1 MQKTE
6 KNKSEAQGQPAASA
20 GKSHGAQ
27 GAAWYAGPYKDAL
40 IYLMVAIF
48 FVELVVGGVSFFYGV
63 MHAAP
68 EVPGGPPLARFP
80 WLGWAVAAVLAPV
93 GLMLIVHLSGTWV
106 SRYLGREDGQRAE
119 AQAGAQNT
127 DDEQVPE
134 RLRRFYAIIRNAPT
148 VVLLLG
154 IMLLGAGL
162 FFVDGA
168 FSALVRMGGALTDY
182 IPWIAGSL
190 AAMIAVCYLV
200 HRWFMYRHHR
210 MQQEYEYRREV
221 LERTGIVLV
230 DKGCIPL
237 PQSEMQRLALGGQVV
252 EAKALPPVLD
262 AETGSTDAHA
272 TADIVAAAG
281 ACANHAPAN
290 HDDDVTD
297 AEIISPE
304 SAEDVGT
311 AEVVEK
317 TAIPEDS
324 DGASS
329 NASGKTATVAQA
341 TVTDSAQKPQN
352 QA

>member
-1 MQKTE
+1 MQKAE
-6 KNKSEAQGQPAASA
+6 NKGSEAQGKSASSA
-20 GKSHGAQ
+20 DKGRRQ
-27 GAAWYAGPYKDAL
+27 DRAAWYAGPYKDAL

-48 FVELVVGGVSFFYGV
+48 FVEMIVGGISFFYGV

-68 EVPGGPPLARFP
+68 DVPGGPPLARFP

-106 SRYLGREDGQRAE
+106 SRYLGREDSMQGGQGAG
-119 AQAGAQNT
+119 QAA

-168 FSALVRMGGALTDY
+168 FSTLMRLGGALAEY

-190 AAMIAVCYLV
+190 AALIAVCYLV
-200 HRWFMYRHHR
+200 HRWFVYRHHR

-237 PQSEMQRLALGGQVV
+237 PQNEVQRLALGGHVV
-252 EAKALPPVLD
+252 EAQALPPALD
-262 AETGSTDAHA
+262 AEAASGDGAA
-272 TADIVAAAG
+272 NGNGTAG
-281 ACANHAPAN
+281 

-297 AEIISPE
+297 AEIISPDTAA
-304 SAEDVGT
+304 SAEGT
-311 AEVVEK
+311 AD
-317 TAIPEDS
+317 TTPA
-324 DGASS
+324 
-329 NASGKTATVAQA
+329 
-341 TVTDSAQKPQN
+341 DSAASPADASKPVTSATDEAEKPASKVN
-352 QA
+352 C

>member
-1 MQKTE
+1 MQKAE
-6 KNKSEAQGQPAASA
+6 NKGSETQGKSASSA
-20 GKSHGAQ
+20 GKGRRQ
-27 GAAWYAGPYKDAL
+27 DRAAWYAGPYKDAL

-48 FVELVVGGVSFFYGV
+48 FVEMIVGGISFFYGV

-68 EVPGGPPLARFP
+68 DVPGGPPLARFP

-106 SRYLGREDGQRAE
+106 SRYLGREDSMQGGQG
-119 AQAGAQNT
+119 AGPAA

-168 FSALVRMGGALTDY
+168 FSALMRLGGALTEY

-190 AAMIAVCYLV
+190 AALIAVCYLV
-200 HRWFMYRHHR
+200 HRWFVYRHHR

-237 PQSEMQRLALGGQVV
+237 PQNEVQRLALGGHVV
-252 EAKALPPVLD
+252 EAQALPPAID
-262 AETGSTDAHA
+262 AEAASGD
-272 TADIVAAAG
+272 AAADRNG
-281 ACANHAPAN
+281 TAG

-297 AEIISPE
+297 AEIISPDMVNPSE
-304 SAEDVGT
+304 DTAGTTPADCAAWPADVSKPVDASADASAAGE
-311 AEVVEK
+311 AE
-317 TAIPEDS
+317 
-324 DGASS
+324 
-329 NASGKTATVAQA
+329 
-341 TVTDSAQKPQN
+341 KPRK
-352 QA
+352 

>member
-1 MQKTE
+1 MQKAE
-6 KNKSEAQGQPAASA
+6 NKGSETQ
-20 GKSHGAQ
+20 GKSASSADKGRRQ
-27 GAAWYAGPYKDAL
+27 DRAAWYAGPYKDAL

-48 FVELVVGGVSFFYGV
+48 FVEMIVGGISFFYGV

-68 EVPGGPPLARFP
+68 DVLGGPPLARFP
-80 WLGWAVAAVLAPV
+80 WFGWAVAAVLAPV

-106 SRYLGREDGQRAE
+106 SRYLGREDNIQGGQGSGQTA
-119 AQAGAQNT
+119 

-168 FSALVRMGGALTDY
+168 FSALMRLGGALAEY

-190 AAMIAVCYLV
+190 AALIAVCYLV
-200 HRWFMYRHHR
+200 HRWFVYRHHR

-237 PQSEMQRLALGGQVV
+237 PQNEVQRLALGGHVV
-252 EAKALPPVLD
+252 EAQALPPALD
-262 AETGSTDAHA
+262 AEAAPGDAVA
-272 TADIVAAAG
+272 DRNGTAG
-281 ACANHAPAN
+281 

-297 AEIISPE
+297 AEIIIPDTANPS
-304 SAEDVGT
+304 EDT
-311 AEVVEK
+311 A
-317 TAIPEDS
+317 D
-324 DGASS
+324 ASS
-329 NASGKTATVAQA
+329 AGSTASPADASTPVDA
-341 TVTDSAQKPQN
+341 SADASAADEAEKPRKQG
-352 QA
+352 

>member
-1 MQKTE
+1 MLKTD
-6 KNKSEAQGQPAASA
+6 KNRSETQGQAESSA
-20 GKSHGAQ
+20 EKGRRQ
-27 GAAWYAGPYKDAL
+27 DRAAWYAGPYKDAL

-48 FVELVVGGVSFFYGV
+48 FVELIVGGISFFYGV

-68 EVPGGPPLARFP
+68 DVPGGPPLARFP

-106 SRYLGREDGQRAE
+106 SRYLGREDSLQDGQAN
-119 AQAGAQNT
+119 AGPSA

-168 FSALVRMGGALTDY
+168 FSAIIRLGGALTDY

-200 HRWFMYRHHR
+200 HRWFVYRHHR

-237 PQSEMQRLALGGQVV
+237 PQNEMQRLALGGQVV

-262 AETGSTDAHA
+262 AQAAPGD
-272 TADIVAAAG
+272 AAADRK
-281 ACANHAPAN
+281 HAAGQ
-290 HDDDVTD
+290 DDDVTD
-297 AEIISPE
+297 AEIITPE
-304 SAEDVGT
+304 A
-311 AEVVEK
+311 
-317 TAIPEDS
+317 
-324 DGASS
+324 
-329 NASGKTATVAQA
+329 ATVADKTAENTAENAACPDA
-341 TVTDSAQKPQN
+341 TLSAAPSAGAEDAASAAKPAEAPGADQEAKPRK
-352 QA
+352 QG

>member
-1 MQKTE
+1 MQKAE
-6 KNKSEAQGQPAASA
+6 NKGSETQ
-20 GKSHGAQ
+20 GKSASSADKGRRQ
-27 GAAWYAGPYKDAL
+27 DRAAWYAGPYKDAL

-48 FVELVVGGVSFFYGV
+48 FVEMIVGGISFFYGV

-68 EVPGGPPLARFP
+68 DVPGGPPLARFP

-106 SRYLGREDGQRAE
+106 SRYLGREDSMQSGQGAG
-119 AQAGAQNT
+119 QAA

-168 FSALVRMGGALTDY
+168 FSALMRLGGALTEY

-190 AAMIAVCYLV
+190 AALIAVCYLV
-200 HRWFMYRHHR
+200 HRWFVYRHHR

-237 PQSEMQRLALGGQVV
+237 PQNEVQRLALGGHVV
-252 EAKALPPVLD
+252 EAQALTPALD
-262 AETGSTDAHA
+262 AEAASGD
-272 TADIVAAAG
+272 AAAG
-281 ACANHAPAN
+281 HNGTAG

-297 AEIISPE
+297 AEIISPDTVNP
-304 SAEDVGT
+304 SEDT
-311 AEVVEK
+311 A
-317 TAIPEDS
+317 D
-324 DGASS
+324 
-329 NASGKTATVAQA
+329 ATPA
-341 TVTDSAQKPQN
+341 DSAVSPADASKPVDASADASAGAEAEKPRKQG
-352 QA
+352 

>member
-20 GKSHGAQ
+20 GKSRGAQ

-68 EVPGGPPLARFP
+68 EVPGGPPMARFP

-119 AQAGAQNT
+119 AQAGAQSA

-168 FSALVRMGGALTDY
+168 FSAIVRLGSALTDY

-190 AAMIAVCYLV
+190 AALIAVCYLV
-200 HRWFMYRHHR
+200 HRWFIYRHHR

-237 PQSEMQRLALGGQVV
+237 PQNEMQRLALGGQVV

-262 AETGSTDAHA
+262 AETGSADTTGAHA
-272 TADIVAAAG
+272 
-281 ACANHAPAN
+281 APVN

-297 AEIISPE
+297 AEIISPK
-304 SAEDVGT
+304 AAGT
-311 AEVVEK
+311 ANR
-317 TAIPEDS
+317 TD
-324 DGASS
+324 
-329 NASGKTATVAQA
+329 NADDAAQA
-341 TVTDSAQKPQN
+341 TGGQATVVDATAANGTGVKSPGADPAHKPQN

>member
-6 KNKSEAQGQPAASA
+6 KNRSDAQERPAASA
-20 GKSHGAQ
+20 GKSRSVDS
-27 GAAWYAGPYKDAL
+27 AAWYAGPYKDAL

-80 WLGWAVAAVLAPV
+80 WLGWAVAAVLGPV

-106 SRYLGREDGQRAE
+106 SRYLGREDNMRAE
-119 AQAGAQNT
+119 AQAGAQSA

-168 FSALVRMGGALTDY
+168 FSAIMRLGSALTDY

-190 AAMIAVCYLV
+190 AALIAVCYLV

-237 PQSEMQRLALGGQVV
+237 PQNEVQRLALGGQVV

-262 AETGSTDAHA
+262 AETGA
-272 TADIVAAAG
+272 TKAGAAADR
-281 ACANHAPAN
+281 AAAN

-304 SAEDVGT
+304 ASAAAATAATATTAVDAEQAATAASAEAGPQPVDAPVSDK
-311 AEVVEK
+311 AE
-317 TAIPEDS
+317 
-324 DGASS
+324 
-329 NASGKTATVAQA
+329 
-341 TVTDSAQKPQN
+341 KPQK
-352 QA
+352 QG

>member
-1 MQKTE
+1 MQKAE
-6 KNKSEAQGQPAASA
+6 NKGSETQGKSASSA
-20 GKSHGAQ
+20 GKGRRQ
-27 GAAWYAGPYKDAL
+27 DRAAWYAGPYKDAL

-48 FVELVVGGVSFFYGV
+48 FVEMIVGGISFFYGV

-68 EVPGGPPLARFP
+68 DVPGGPPLARFP

-106 SRYLGREDGQRAE
+106 SRYLGREDSMQGGQGSG
-119 AQAGAQNT
+119 QAA

-168 FSALVRMGGALTDY
+168 FSALMRLGGALTEY

-190 AAMIAVCYLV
+190 AALIAVCYLV
-200 HRWFMYRHHR
+200 HRWFVYRHHR

-237 PQSEMQRLALGGQVV
+237 PQNEVQRLALGGHVL
-252 EAKALPPVLD
+252 EAQALPLALD
-262 AETGSTDAHA
+262 AEVASGD
-272 TADIVAAAG
+272 AAADRNG
-281 ACANHAPAN
+281 TAG

-297 AEIISPE
+297 AEIISPDTVNPSE
-304 SAEDVGT
+304 DTTGATPADSAARP
-311 AEVVEK
+311 AEVSKPVDASADASAAGEAEK
-317 TAIPEDS
+317 ARKQ
-324 DGASS
+324 G
-329 NASGKTATVAQA
+329 
-341 TVTDSAQKPQN
+341 
-352 QA
+352 

>member
-1 MQKTE
+1 MQKAE
-6 KNKSEAQGQPAASA
+6 NKGSEAQGKSASSA
-20 GKSHGAQ
+20 DKSRRQ
-27 GAAWYAGPYKDAL
+27 DRAAWYAGPYKDAL

-48 FVELVVGGVSFFYGV
+48 FVEMIVGGISFFYGV

-68 EVPGGPPLARFP
+68 DVPGGPPLARFP
-80 WLGWAVAAVLAPV
+80 WFGWAVAAVLAPV

-106 SRYLGREDGQRAE
+106 SRYLGREDNIQGGQGAG
-119 AQAGAQNT
+119 QAA

-168 FSALVRMGGALTDY
+168 FSALMRLGSALTEY

-190 AAMIAVCYLV
+190 AALIAVCYLV

-237 PQSEMQRLALGGQVV
+237 PQNEMQRLALGGQVV

-262 AETGSTDAHA
+262 AATG
-272 TADIVAAAG
+272 AAPTPEG
-281 ACANHAPAN
+281 HTPPAN

-304 SAEDVGT
+304 PADVADTANTSGAEIV
-311 AEVVEK
+311 AEPAE
-317 TAIPEDS
+317 
-324 DGASS
+324 G
-329 NASGKTATVAQA
+329 SGPDTAT
-341 TVTDSAQKPQN
+341 KPQK
-352 QA
+352 QG

>member
-1 MQKTE
+1 MQKAE
-6 KNKSEAQGQPAASA
+6 NKGSETQ
-20 GKSHGAQ
+20 GKSASSADKGRRQ
-27 GAAWYAGPYKDAL
+27 DRAAWYAGPYKDAL

-48 FVELVVGGVSFFYGV
+48 FVEMIVGGISFFYGV

-68 EVPGGPPLARFP
+68 DVPGGPPLARFP
-80 WLGWAVAAVLAPV
+80 WFGWAVAAVLAPV

-106 SRYLGREDGQRAE
+106 SRYLGREDSMPGGQG
-119 AQAGAQNT
+119 AGHAA

-168 FSALVRMGGALTDY
+168 FSALMRLGGALTEY

-190 AAMIAVCYLV
+190 AALIAVCYLV
-200 HRWFMYRHHR
+200 HRWFVYRHHR

-237 PQSEMQRLALGGQVV
+237 PQNEVQRLALGGHVV
-252 EAKALPPVLD
+252 EAQALPPALD
-262 AETGSTDAHA
+262 AEAAPGDAVA
-272 TADIVAAAG
+272 DRNGTAG
-281 ACANHAPAN
+281 

-297 AEIISPE
+297 AEIISPDTANPSE
-304 SAEDVGT
+304 VTADASPAGSAASPADASKPVDASADASAADE
-311 AEVVEK
+311 AE
-317 TAIPEDS
+317 
-324 DGASS
+324 
-329 NASGKTATVAQA
+329 
-341 TVTDSAQKPQN
+341 KPRKQG
-352 QA
+352 

>member
-1 MQKTE
+1 MQKAE
-6 KNKSEAQGQPAASA
+6 NKGSETQGKPASSA
-20 GKSHGAQ
+20 DKGRRQ
-27 GAAWYAGPYKDAL
+27 DRAAWYAGPYKDAL

-48 FVELVVGGVSFFYGV
+48 FVEMIVGGISFFYGV
-63 MHAAP
+63 MHAVP
-68 EVPGGPPLARFP
+68 DVPGGPPLARFP
-80 WLGWAVAAVLAPV
+80 WFGWAVAAVLAPV

-106 SRYLGREDGQRAE
+106 SRYLGREDSIQGGQGSGQTA
-119 AQAGAQNT
+119 

-168 FSALVRMGGALTDY
+168 FSALMRLGGALTEY

-190 AAMIAVCYLV
+190 AALIAVCYLV
-200 HRWFMYRHHR
+200 HRWFVYRHHR

-237 PQSEMQRLALGGQVV
+237 PQNEVQRLALGGHVV
-252 EAKALPPVLD
+252 EAQALPPALD
-262 AETGSTDAHA
+262 AEAAPGDAVA
-272 TADIVAAAG
+272 DRNGTAG
-281 ACANHAPAN
+281 

-297 AEIISPE
+297 AEIISP
-304 SAEDVGT
+304 DT
-311 AEVVEK
+311 ANLSENE
-317 TAIPEDS
+317 AD
-324 DGASS
+324 
-329 NASGKTATVAQA
+329 ATPA
-341 TVTDSAQKPQN
+341 DSAASPADASKPVDASADASAADEAEKPRKQG
-352 QA
+352 

>member
-1 MQKTE
+1 MQKAE
-6 KNKSEAQGQPAASA
+6 NKGSETQ
-20 GKSHGAQ
+20 GKSASSADKGRRQ
-27 GAAWYAGPYKDAL
+27 DRAAWYAGPYKDAL

-48 FVELVVGGVSFFYGV
+48 FVEMIVGGISFFYGV

-68 EVPGGPPLARFP
+68 DVPGGPPLARFP
-80 WLGWAVAAVLAPV
+80 WFGWAVAAVLAPV

-106 SRYLGREDGQRAE
+106 SRYLGREDNIQGGQGSGQTA
-119 AQAGAQNT
+119 

-168 FSALVRMGGALTDY
+168 FSALMRLGGALAEY

-190 AAMIAVCYLV
+190 AALIAVCYLV
-200 HRWFMYRHHR
+200 HRWFVYRHHR

-237 PQSEMQRLALGGQVV
+237 PQNEVQRLALGGHVV
-252 EAKALPPVLD
+252 EAQALPPALD
-262 AETGSTDAHA
+262 AEAAPGDAVA
-272 TADIVAAAG
+272 DRNGTAG
-281 ACANHAPAN
+281 

-297 AEIISPE
+297 AEIISPDTANP
-304 SAEDVGT
+304 SEDT
-311 AEVVEK
+311 A
-317 TAIPEDS
+317 D
-324 DGASS
+324 ASS
-329 NASGKTATVAQA
+329 AGSTASPADASTPVDA
-341 TVTDSAQKPQN
+341 SADASAADEAEKPRKQG
-352 QA
+352 

>member
-1 MQKTE
+1 MQKAE
-6 KNKSEAQGQPAASA
+6 KNRSEAQGPTAAAAGKNRSA
-20 GKSHGAQ
+20 GR
-27 GAAWYAGPYKDAL
+27 AAWYAGPYKDAL

-48 FVELVVGGVSFFYGV
+48 FVELVVGGISFFYGV

-93 GLMLIVHLSGTWV
+93 GLILIVHLSGTWV
-106 SRYLGREDGQRAE
+106 SRYLGREDGLPD
-119 AQAGAQNT
+119 AGGQGRSA
-127 DDEQVPE
+127 DDDQVPE
-134 RLRRFYAIIRNAPT
+134 RLRRFYAIIRNTPT

-168 FSALVRMGGALTDY
+168 FSALVRLGGALTDY

-190 AAMIAVCYLV
+190 AALLAMCYLV
-200 HRWFMYRHHR
+200 HRWFVYRHHR

-237 PQSEMQRLALGGQVV
+237 PQNEAQRLALSGQVV

-262 AETGSTDAHA
+262 AEN
-272 TADIVAAAG
+272 AAPG
-281 ACANHAPAN
+281 APAAHEGPSA
-290 HDDDVTD
+290 HDDEVTD
-297 AEIISPE
+297 AEILSPD
-304 SAEDVGT
+304 AV
-311 AEVVEK
+311 
-317 TAIPEDS
+317 IP
-324 DGASS
+324 
-329 NASGKTATVAQA
+329 ASGEPDADGVARPDAATKPAETRSAGPAKKPGAQA
-341 TVTDSAQKPQN
+341 
-352 QA
+352 